1 MRGRV
6 TDVPDNVTLEW
17 IGRELL
23 SMREDI
29 RTLRRDVDILIRAVI
44 RLDQTVDAM
53 RADVRELWLGQ
64 GDLRRRIEVLE
75 EGRR

>member
-1 MRGRV
+1 M
-6 TDVPDNVTLEW
+6 TELPDNVTLEW

-29 RTLRRDVDILIRAVI
+29 RTLRRDMDILIRSVI

-75 EGRR
+75 EARR

>member
-1 MRGRV
+1 MAEL
-6 TDVPDNVTLEW
+6 PDNVTLEW

-29 RTLRRDVDILIRAVI
+29 RTLRRDVDILIRSVI

-75 EGRR
+75 EARRT

>member
-1 MRGRV
+1 V
-6 TDVPDNVTLEW
+6 TDLPDNVTLEW

-23 SMREDI
+23 SVREDI
-29 RTLRRDVDILIRAVI
+29 RTLRRDTDILIRAVI

-53 RADVRELWLGQ
+53 RADIRELWLGQ

-75 EGRR
+75 EARR

>member
-1 MRGRV
+1 M
-6 TDVPDNVTLEW
+6 TDLPDNVTLEW

-29 RTLRRDVDILIRAVI
+29 RTLRRDTDILIRAVI

-53 RADVRELWLGQ
+53 RADIRELWLGQ

-75 EGRR
+75 EARR

>member
-1 MRGRV
+1 V
-6 TDVPDNVTLEW
+6 TDLPDNVTLEW

-29 RTLRRDVDILIRAVI
+29 RTLRRDTDILIRAVI

-53 RADVRELWLGQ
+53 RADIRELWLGQ

-75 EGRR
+75 EARR

>member
-1 MRGRV
+1 MAEL
-6 TDVPDNVTLEW
+6 PDNVTLEW

-29 RTLRRDVDILIRAVI
+29 RTLRRDVDILIRSVI

-75 EGRR
+75 EARR

>member
-1 MRGRV
+1 M
-6 TDVPDNVTLEW
+6 TDLPDNVTLEW

-23 SMREDI
+23 GMREDI
-29 RTLRRDVDILIRAVI
+29 RTLRRDTDILIRAVI

-53 RADVRELWLGQ
+53 RADIRELWLGQ

-75 EGRR
+75 EARR